1 MDDLSICKAVRLRVV
16 NATGIDPL
24 TSLKVMGE
32 QFDNMNL
39 PFWVEEYLVGGVPAS
54 FTNRRTRVSSYLIQ
68 YDFNVPA
75 GNSMEEIERMAAAV
89 ELEFNINDLER
100 QKVTADGLDLSVK
113 KIEKSRS
120 QGSRISSLKLVL
132 TLEAVNKV

>member
-1 MDDLSICKAVRLRVV
+1 MDDLSICKAVRRRVV

-24 TSLKVMGE
+24 ISLKVMGE
-32 QFDNMNL
+32 QFDNVNL

-89 ELEFNINDLER
+89 ETEFNIDDLER
-100 QKVTADGLDLSVK
+100 QKVTADGMDLMVK

-120 QGSRISSLKLVL
+120 QGSRISSLKLVI
-132 TLEAVNKV
+132 TLEAVNKA

>member
-1 MDDLSICKAVRLRVV
+1 MDDLSICKAVRRRVV

-24 TSLKVMGE
+24 ISLKVMGE
-32 QFDNMNL
+32 QFDNVNL
-39 PFWVEEYLVGGVPAS
+39 PFWVEEYLVGGTPAT
-54 FTNRRTRVSSYLIQ
+54 FTNRRARVSSYLLQ

-89 ELEFNINDLER
+89 ETEFNIDDLER
-100 QKVTADGLDLSVK
+100 QKVTADGMDLMVK

-120 QGSRISSLKLVL
+120 QGSRISSLKLVI
-132 TLEAVNKV
+132 TLEAVNKA

>member
-1 MDDLSICKAVRLRVV
+1 MDDLSICKAVRRRVV

-24 TSLKVMGE
+24 ISLKVMGE
-32 QFDNMNL
+32 QFDNVNL

-100 QKVTADGLDLSVK
+100 QKVTADGMDLMVK

-120 QGSRISSLKLVL
+120 QGSRISSLKLVI
-132 TLEAVNKV
+132 TLEAVNKA